1 MAGETVIT
9 IVGNVTADPELR
21 TIASGAS
28 VVNFTVASTP
38 RTYNRNTS
46 QWEDGDALFMRC
58 SAWRELADH
67 IQASI
72 TKGMRVIVTGRL
84 NQRSY
89 QTQAGENRTVVE
101 MQVDEI
107 GPSLRYATAAV
118 TRVPRGNSGYN
129 GGGQGNQGY
138 NQNQNNAAPSGYT
151 GGANAPAQ
159 GAPAQGGQSGSGQN
173 GSTEPWASYGN
184 FDSSSGFGTSG
195 TQQGGNDPLGQGPMD
210 EPPF

>member
-38 RTYNRNTS
+38 RTYNRQS
-46 QWEDGDALFMRC
+46 GQWEDGDALFMRC

-89 QTQAGENRTVVE
+89 QTQQGENRTVVE

-118 TRVPRGNSGYN
+118 TRIPRGQGGQGYN
-129 GGGQGNQGY
+129 GGNNVYG
-138 NQNQNNAAPSGYT
+138 QNQNNAAPSGYT

-159 GAPAQGGQSGSGQN
+159 GAPAAGQSGSSN
-173 GSTEPWASYGN
+173 GSSEPWASYGN